1 MMKFILEDEF
11 FANLPEV
18 TTTKILGSSGEF
30 HKNGLFSSTIFGSE
44 IARCLCGRLE
54 GNFFKD
60 TLCDKCN
67 TMATTQQDTGAKMCI
82 PDNVYIAFINPTI
95 VRIIQ
100 YETKINI
107 FELINPQNKKIDM
120 DGHTIVSEDN
130 PKEAISFDMLYNDY
144 ENALDLLFK
153 DVSFKNEE
161 FRAFLYANK
170 DLVLNKSIFII
181 PVRLREAQ
189 MHGFKESEN
198 SHVVTLDGINGFYM
212 SALTHI
218 NNIKS
223 FSETIITTSNLE
235 IEVYELQKTMME
247 LSEFII
253 DEVIGGKKGLLRNN
267 ILSNRIC
274 FSGRA
279 PITLRESFEDSN
291 CVTLPREMFIE
302 MYILRIIN
310 YLVKNH
316 NMTIFSAN
324 NHLLY
329 NRFNPD
335 DLLINGA
342 IKFIIDNE
350 EPIVVINRNPTLRV
364 ENMTALVV
372 DSVHNYSTIRIAKPV
387 LPPLAAD
394 IDGDTCAVFSVTTEE
409 AKEEVKLLMLNNQI
423 LCKYTGGISDFL
435 MPYQDNTLGL
445 HLLEQDL
452 IKQGES

>member
-1 MMKFILEDEF
+1 MMQFISEVEF
-11 FANLPEV
+11 FKELPEV
-18 TTTKILGSSGEF
+18 TSTKILGSGGEF
-30 HKNGLFSSTIFGSE
+30 HKHGLFSSVIFGSE

-54 GNFFKD
+54 GNFCKD
-60 TLCDKCN
+60 VLCDKCN
-67 TMATTQQDTGAKMCI
+67 TIATIQKDSGAKLSI
-82 PDNVYIAFINPTI
+82 PEHIKIAYINPTI
-95 VRIIQ
+95 LRIIQ

-120 DGHTIVSEDN
+120 DGHTLISEDN
-130 PKEAISFDMLYNDY
+130 PKEIISFDSFYRNY
-144 ENALDLLFK
+144 EDTLDILFS
-153 DVSFKNEE
+153 DVTFKNED
-161 FRAFLYANK
+161 FRDFLYSNR
-170 DLVLNKSIFII
+170 DLVLNKNVFVI

-223 FSETIITTSNLE
+223 LSETIITQQNLE
-235 IEVYELQKTMME
+235 IEVYELQKAMME
-247 LSEFII
+247 LSDFVI
-253 DEVIGGKKGLLRNN
+253 DEVIGGKKGLIRNS

-279 PITLRESFEDSN
+279 SITLRESFEDNN
-291 CVTLPREMFIE
+291 CITLPREMFIE

-310 YLVKNH
+310 FLVKNH

-329 NRFNPD
+329 NRFNPED
-335 DLLINGA
+335 ELICSA

-350 EPIVVINRNPTLRV
+350 EPIVVVNRNPTLRV
-364 ENMTALVV
+364 ENMTALEI
-372 DSVHNYSTIRIAKPV
+372 DSVHNYPTLRISKQV
-387 LPPLAAD
+387 LPALAAD
-394 IDGDTCAVFSVTTEE
+394 IDGDTCAVFSVDTKE

-445 HLLEQDL
+445 HLLRE
-452 IKQGES
+452 GEKNV